1 MRGNRS
7 NSYKNYFVEIFIM
20 RNKKNYLGRLK
31 YNDTEIFLQY
41 NKIWTFGSVLPHNL
55 VYQNLI
61 CGHGN

>member
-31 YNDTEIFLQY
+31 YNDTEIFLLY
-41 NKIWTFGSVLPHNL
+41 NKIWTFGSVLLHNL